1 MQCARM
7 DKSNVAAAAAVAAL
21 CLLVFCVHYNKVMAL
36 IVFW

>member
-7 DKSNVAAAAAVAAL
+7 DKSNVTAAAAAAL

-36 IVFW
+36 IVF

>member
-7 DKSNVAAAAAVAAL
+7 DKSNVSAAAAL
-21 CLLVFCVHYNKVMAL
+21 CLLVFCAHYNKVMAL